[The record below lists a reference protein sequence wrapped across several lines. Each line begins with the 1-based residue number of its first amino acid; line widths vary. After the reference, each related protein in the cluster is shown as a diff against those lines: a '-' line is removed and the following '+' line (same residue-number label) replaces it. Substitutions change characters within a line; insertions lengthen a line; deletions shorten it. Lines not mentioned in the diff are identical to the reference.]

1 MVGHLHRERLDA
13 HLAVDLAEDA
23 AFLLA
28 GRLADEL
35 DDDARLDRL
44 VEPHLVQVDVEEPGA
59 GRIQLVVLDDRVV
72 GLLLALEDDV
82 EDRVQAVV
90 ARQRLAEL
98 ALLDAERMRLV
109 AAPVENAGD
118 EALSRRRREARAPAR
133 LPRLH
138 LQLDSLSCHFRRRSV
153 PTPS

>member
-1 MVGHLHRERLDA
+1 M
-13 HLAVDLAEDA
+13 
-23 AFLLA
+23 
-28 GRLADEL
+28 
-35 DDDARLDRL
+35 
-44 VEPHLVQVDVEEPGA
+44 QVDVEEPGA

-82 EDRVQAVV
+82 EDRVQPVV

-109 AAPVENAGD
+109 PAPVENARD
-118 EALSRRRREARAPAR
+118 EAVLTQAPRGRAPAR
-133 LPRLH
+133 LPCLH

>member
-1 MVGHLHRERLDA
+1 MVGYLHRESLDA
-13 HLAVDLAEDA
+13 HLAVDLTEDA

-28 GRLADEL
+28 GSLADEL

-59 GRIQLVVLDDRVV
+59 RRIQLVFLDDRMV

-90 ARQRLAEL
+90 TRQRLAEL

-109 AAPVENAGD
+109 PTPVENAGD
-118 EALSRRRREARAPAR
+118 QTLITQAPRGRAPAR
-133 LPRLH
+133 LPHLH
-138 LQLDSLSCHFRRRSV
+138 PQLDSLSCHFRRRSL